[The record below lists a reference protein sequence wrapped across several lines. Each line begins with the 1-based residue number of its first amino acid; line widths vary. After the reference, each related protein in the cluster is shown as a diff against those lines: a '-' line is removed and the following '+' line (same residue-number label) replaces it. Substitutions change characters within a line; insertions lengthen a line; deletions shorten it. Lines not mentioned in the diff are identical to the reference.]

1 MSFSLPTR
9 GLLLGLLVAL
19 VTSGIAIAGLS
30 PVGNASA
37 ELPVVPTSEVS
48 LAASPSPRP
57 TQNQGPTPTPTP
69 TARPTSPPAAPA
81 ATGTTVP
88 PVQTTTEGNT
98 GGDSAP
104 TPDSAAYPTLS
115 PTDEGS
121 ASAAPASPPPAAP
134 AGDEQP
140 AETSGAQ
147 VIGYSVEGRPI
158 TAHRIGDGPLKVVLV
173 GDIHGGF
180 EANTHVLAQQL
191 LVHFQAHPA
200 EVPADVSLWIIPTMN
215 PDGLAAGTR
224 WNARN
229 VDLNRN
235 ADTDLDG
242 CAGND
247 WSPDTVGLEGPHPGA
262 GGAYPFSE
270 PEIRAVRDFL
280 ADAWIAVFYHSA
292 AEAIYGDNCQRHLP
306 STRLAAILS
315 EATGYPVPP
324 DGWTSYP
331 ITGEIGDYLA
341 GEGVASV
348 TVELTDHDDPELDR
362 NLAGV
367 KALLASAGEIV
378 SVEAEQANAEHQ
390 WLTAGSE
397 ANTGA
402 WRYPAGTFVH
412 PEALEVISD
421 TAYLLDGGRV
431 LAIDLTNPV
440 KPELLLAPGD
450 DVAGVHVLEPLDLSA
465 ADGGTL
471 LLLDRAGDVYRY
483 EPDSGTW
490 DVERHGRSSGDTS
503 DHYYVALSGQGA
515 NRYLLETTHEKVW
528 RFRSGDRG
536 AAWAT
541 VPKNRDVDIGA
552 GAQDV
557 YVLTRAMSNPVGT
570 LIRYRDGQQVAG
582 FRPAASVTL
591 MHPRQIHATESAVYV
606 LDRAGRRLLALD
618 PESGRLQALYQ
629 FSDRRAVSALWAGQT
644 GEVILAGRDV
654 LYFYGQPERQ
664 ATVQGEPLAAG
675 RQAYDPA
682 VLDGLRGLLVP
693 IEGAH
698 FTSRDF
704 QSPGAPRH
712 YRLGVH
718 EGSDFYTST
727 AGVTINRST
736 KVRAVADGVVVRAM
750 VDYTPLT
757 LAQAQAY
764 AAEWQRLGYTPPD
777 VLDGYRGQQV
787 WIEHEGRLV
796 SRYAHLSGIAAGIEV
811 GAGVKR
817 GQVIATVGNS
827 GTPESL
833 NGLNGEV
840 HLHLEL
846 WLGDHYIGQFMRPIE
861 TREWME
867 KILR

>member
-1 MSFSLPTR
+1 MSFSLQTR

-19 VTSGIAIAGLS
+19 IASGIAMAGLS
-30 PVGNASA
+30 PAGGLRSAAASA
-37 ELPVVPTSEVS
+37 ESPAIPTSAVS
-48 LAASPSPRP
+48 AAASPSPRP
-57 TQNQGPTPTPTP
+57 SGI
-69 TARPTSPPAAPA
+69 PTSAPLPTNTPAAPA
-81 ATGTTVP
+81 ATRTVVP
-88 PVQTTTEGNT
+88 TATKEGA
-98 GGDSAP
+98 GGDSIP
-104 TPDSAAYPTLS
+104 TPGSAAS
-115 PTDEGS
+115 PSPSPAGGGS
-121 ASAAPASPPPAAP
+121 VPATPAPPPPAAP
-134 AGDEQP
+134 AGGEQP
-140 AETSGAQ
+140 EAAPGAQ

-158 TAHRIGDGPLKVVLV
+158 SAYRIGDGPLKVVLA
-173 GDIHGGF
+173 GDIHGGL
-180 EANTHVLAQQL
+180 EANTHILAQQL
-191 LVHFQAHPA
+191 LAHFQDHPS
-200 EVPADVSLWIIPTMN
+200 EVPADVSLWIIPTLN

-224 WNARN
+224 WNAHD

-242 CAGND
+242 CGGND

-262 GGAYPFSE
+262 GGDYPFSE

-292 AEAIYGDNCQRHLP
+292 AGAIYGDNCQRHLP

-315 EATGYPVPP
+315 EATGYPVPA

-348 TVELTDHDDPELDR
+348 TIELTDHDDPELER

-367 KALLASAGEIV
+367 RAILASAGEIV
-378 SVEAEQANAEHQ
+378 GAEAEQANAEQQ
-390 WLTAGSE
+390 WLTTGSE
-397 ANTGA
+397 ANTGV

-412 PEALEVISD
+412 PTALEVIGD

-431 LAIDLTNPV
+431 LALDLAEPAQ
-440 KPELLLAPGD
+440 PELLLAPGD
-450 DVAGVHVLEPLDLSA
+450 NVAGVHVLEPLDLAA

-483 EPDSGTW
+483 EPGGGW
-490 DVERHGRSSGDTS
+490 DVERQGRSSGDTS

-528 RFRSGDRG
+528 RFRRGDRG

-541 VPKNRDVDIGA
+541 VPLGRDVDISA
-552 GAQDV
+552 GEQDV
-557 YVLTRAMSNPVGT
+557 YVLTRAMNNPVGT

-591 MHPRQIHATESAVYV
+591 MHPRQVHATESAVYV

-618 PESGRLQALYQ
+618 PESGRPQALYQ
-629 FSDRRAVSALWAGQT
+629 FADRQAASALWAGPSGQ
-644 GEVILAGRDV
+644 VILAGRDA

-664 ATVQGEPLAAG
+664 ATVQGEPADTG
-675 RQAYDPA
+675 PQAHDPV

-727 AGVTINRST
+727 SGVTVNRST
-736 KVRAVADGVVVRAM
+736 KVRAVADGIVVRAM

-757 LAQAQAY
+757 LAQAQTY
-764 AAEWQRLGYTPPD
+764 AAEWKRLGYTPPE

-787 WIEHEGRLV
+787 WLEHEGGLV
-796 SRYAHLSGIAAGIEV
+796 SRYAHLGSIAAGIKV
-811 GAGVKR
+811 GASVKR

-833 NGLNGEV
+833 NGPNGEV

-846 WLGDHYIGQFMRPIE
+846 WLGDHYIGRFMRPIE